1 MLSKTNVIEYHTAED
16 LFKVFRTFN
25 VLIIGDVMIDSYL
38 WGKVERISPEAPV
51 PILQV
56 EKREIRPG
64 GAANVALNIKSLG
77 ANPLLCGLVGDDADG
92 SNFLK
97 ILQENNLPTEG
108 IVSSKD
114 RVTTIKHRIISNA
127 HHMLRVDQEDD
138 RIANDSELSLLKTR
152 IDSLLDKAHVIIF
165 EDYDKGVLS
174 EELIAYV
181 TDKAN
186 AKGIPT
192 VVDPKK
198 RNFLH
203 YKNCSLFKPNRKE
216 LKEGIKTDA
225 NLKDNKQLEQ
235 TVDSLINILGCGSV
249 LITLSEKGVYWT
261 NKEDHLHIPAH
272 HREIADVSGAGDT
285 VISVA
290 ALCAAAHTKPAIL
303 AALSNLSGG
312 LVCEQV
318 GVVPIDKNL
327 LQQEAEKLKIIS

>member
-1 MLSKTNVIEYHTAED
+1 MLSKTKVIQYHTAED

-77 ANPLLCGLVGDDADG
+77 ATPLLCGLVGNDADG

-97 ILQENNLPTEG
+97 ILQDNDLPTEG
-108 IVSSKD
+108 IVSSPD

-138 RIANDSELSLLKTR
+138 RVTNTAELNLLKSR

-216 LKEGIKTDA
+216 LKEGVKTDA
-225 NLKDNKQLEQ
+225 NLNDSKQLEH
-235 TVDSLINILGCGSV
+235 TVEELMRLLTCDSV

-261 NKEDHLHIPAH
+261 NNTEHLHIPAH

-290 ALCAAAHTKPAIL
+290 ALCAAAHTKPSVL

-318 GVVPIDKNL
+318 GVVPIDKKL
-327 LQQEAEKLKIIS
+327 LQQEAEKLKIVS

>member
-1 MLSKTNVIEYHTAED
+1 MLSKTKVIEYNTAED

-38 WGKVERISPEAPV
+38 WGKVDRISPEAPV

-77 ANPLLCGLVGDDADG
+77 ATPLLCGLVGDDTDG
-92 SNFLK
+92 ANFLN
-97 ILQENNLPTEG
+97 ILKENNLPTEG

-138 RIANDSELSLLKTR
+138 RITNASELNLLKAR

-165 EDYDKGVLS
+165 EDYDKGVLT

-181 TDKAN
+181 TENAN

-198 RNFLH
+198 RNFLY

-225 NLKDNKQLEQ
+225 NLNNSIELEQ
-235 TVDSLINILGCGSV
+235 TVNTLIEKLNCDNV

-261 NKEDHLHIPAH
+261 NKKEHLHIPAH

-290 ALCAAAHTKPAIL
+290 ALCAAARTSPTIL

-318 GVVPIDKNL
+318 GVVPIERSL
-327 LQQEAEKLKIIS
+327 LQTEAEKLKILG

>member
-1 MLSKTNVIEYHTAED
+1 MLSKTKVIEYHTAED

-38 WGKVERISPEAPV
+38 WGKVDRISPEAPV

-77 ANPLLCGLVGDDADG
+77 ATPLLCGLVGDDADG
-92 SNFLK
+92 TNFLK
-97 ILQENNLPTEG
+97 ILQDNNLPTEG

-138 RIANDSELSLLKTR
+138 KVTNSNELNALKTR
-152 IDSLLDKAHVIIF
+152 IDSLLEKAHVIIF

-174 EELIAYV
+174 EELIKYV

-186 AKGIPT
+186 TKGIPT

-198 RNFLH
+198 RNFLQ

-216 LKEGIKTDA
+216 LKEGVKTDS
-225 NLKDNKQLEQ
+225 NLNDSKQLEQ
-235 TVDSLINILGCGSV
+235 TVEELMRLLTCDSD

-261 NKEDHLHIPAH
+261 NKSEHLHIPAH

-290 ALCAAAHTKPAIL
+290 ALCAAAYTKPSIL

-318 GVVPIDKNL
+318 GVVPIDQKL
-327 LQQEAEKLKIIS
+327 LQTEAEKLGIVS

>member
-1 MLSKTNVIEYHTAED
+1 MLSKTKVIEYHTAED

-77 ANPLLCGLVGDDADG
+77 ATPLLCGLVGNDADG
-92 SNFLK
+92 TNFLK
-97 ILQENNLPTEG
+97 ILQDNNLPTEG
-108 IVSSKD
+108 IVSSTD
-114 RVTTIKHRIISNA
+114 RVTTIKHRIISSA

-138 RIANDSELSLLKTR
+138 RITNAAELNLLKTR

-216 LKEGIKTDA
+216 LKEGVKTDA
-225 NLKDNKQLEQ
+225 NLNDSKQLEH
-235 TVDSLINILGCGSV
+235 TVEELMRLLTCDSV

-261 NKEDHLHIPAH
+261 NKTEHLHIPAH

-290 ALCAAAHTKPAIL
+290 ALCAAAHTKPSVL

-318 GVVPIDKNL
+318 GVVPIDKKL
-327 LQQEAEKLKIIS
+327 LQLEAEKLNIIS

>member
-1 MLSKTNVIEYHTAED
+1 MLSKIKIKEYQSAED

-38 WGKVERISPEAPV
+38 WGKVDRISPEAPV

-77 ANPLLCGLVGDDADG
+77 AIPLLCGLVGNDSDG
-92 SNFLK
+92 ANFLK
-97 ILQENNLPTEG
+97 ILEDNNLPTEG
-108 IVSSKD
+108 IVSSND

-138 RIANDSELSLLKTR
+138 KVTNTTELNLLKTR

-174 EELIAYV
+174 EELIKYV

-198 RNFLH
+198 RNFLL

-216 LKEGIKTDA
+216 LKEGVKTDA
-225 NLKDNKQLEQ
+225 NLNDSKQLEH
-235 TVDSLINILGCGSV
+235 TVEELMRLLSCDSV

-261 NKEDHLHIPAH
+261 NKDEHLHIAAH

-290 ALCAAAHTKPAIL
+290 ALCAAARTNPSVL

-318 GVVPIDKNL
+318 GVVPIDRKL
-327 LQQEAEKLKIIS
+327 LQAEAEKLGIVK

>member
-1 MLSKTNVIEYHTAED
+1 
-16 LFKVFRTFN
+16 
-25 VLIIGDVMIDSYL
+25 
-38 WGKVERISPEAPV
+38 
-51 PILQV
+51 
-56 EKREIRPG
+56 
-64 GAANVALNIKSLG
+64 
-77 ANPLLCGLVGDDADG
+77 
-92 SNFLK
+92 
-97 ILQENNLPTEG
+97 
-108 IVSSKD
+108 
-114 RVTTIKHRIISNA
+114 
-127 HHMLRVDQEDD
+127 LRVDQEDD
-138 RIANDSELSLLKTR
+138 KVTNTAELNLLKTR

-174 EELIAYV
+174 EELIKYV

-198 RNFLH
+198 RNFLQ

-216 LKEGIKTDA
+216 LKEGIKTDS
-225 NLKDNKQLEQ
+225 NLNDSKQLEQ
-235 TVDSLINILGCGSV
+235 TVEQLMDLLSCESV

-261 NKEDHLHIPAH
+261 NKDEHLHIPAH

-318 GVVPIDKNL
+318 GVVPIDKKI
-327 LQQEAEKLKIIS
+327 LQVEAEKLGIVK